1 MSLKTQRTIEDLRL
15 RIILLYLQLQT
26 RDFQNRDRC
35 LQEIE
40 SLAADPVASMA
51 RHYVEFGD
59 GGDRSA
65 KLQIIAER

>member
-1 MSLKTQRTIEDLRL
+1 MSLKTERTIERLRL

-65 KLQIIAER
+65 KLRIMAER